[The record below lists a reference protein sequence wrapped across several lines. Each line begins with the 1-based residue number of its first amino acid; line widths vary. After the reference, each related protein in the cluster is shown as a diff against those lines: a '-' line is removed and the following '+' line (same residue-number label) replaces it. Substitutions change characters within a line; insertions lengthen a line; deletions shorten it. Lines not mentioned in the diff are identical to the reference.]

1 MLAVMNYSIKMCWFE
16 NRSILSIKTLSVQK
30 ESAKKIVGVNLS
42 EIAKRAGLNKGV
54 YVGFFDIHE

>member
-30 ESAKKIVGVNLS
+30 ESAKKGVNLS